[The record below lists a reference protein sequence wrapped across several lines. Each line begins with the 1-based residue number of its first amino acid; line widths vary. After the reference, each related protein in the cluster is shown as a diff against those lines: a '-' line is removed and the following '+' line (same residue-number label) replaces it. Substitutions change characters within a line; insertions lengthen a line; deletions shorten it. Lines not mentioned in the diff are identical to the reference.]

1 MEVLCYVPET
11 NCEGDSSPL
20 LFSVCYNLKCS
31 NVGGW
36 VALLSP
42 LSVGSFVLLLPKAS
56 VAVLRTFDTSY
67 WSCSLY

>member
-11 NCEGDSSPL
+11 NCEGDNSPML
-20 LFSVCYNLKCS
+20 SVCHNLKCS
-31 NVGGW
+31 NVDGW
-36 VALLSP
+36 VALLSS
-42 LSVGSFVLLLPKAS
+42 LSVGSFVLLPKAS